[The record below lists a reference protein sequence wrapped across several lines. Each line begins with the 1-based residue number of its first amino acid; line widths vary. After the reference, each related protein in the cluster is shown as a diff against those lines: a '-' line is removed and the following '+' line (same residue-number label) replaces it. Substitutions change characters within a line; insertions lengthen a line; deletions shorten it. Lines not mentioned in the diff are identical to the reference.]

1 MRICY
6 FWVVVSFWI
15 AGCSSNSVYRG
26 GIGAFSDYEDLSIY
40 RKGTPLDPQYNAQEG
55 AGLFYSGGVDTRGM
69 RESTAIQRATMRPYK
84 IDGKWY
90 YPQRVSLGER
100 FEGIAS
106 WYGPDFHAKKT
117 SNGEIYNMH
126 AHTAASKIL
135 PMNTVVRVYNK
146 DNGKTTIVRINDRGP
161 FVDGRIIDLSNAAAR
176 EIEMVQKGTARV
188 MLEII
193 GFKGMI
199 GDRMSRP
206 EEMTKELKSEFKV
219 GQSQESVEGGNFALQ
234 VGAFRR
240 REGAEETKQ
249 KFDQLKNYKT
259 IIQEQELDD
268 GSIYRV
274 MIQGFRSEDEAN
286 DFLSRHPN
294 IKGRVIIRE

>member
-1 MRICY
+1 MRIYY
-6 FWVVVSFWI
+6 FMFACFWI
-15 AGCSSNSVYRG
+15 AGCASNSVYRG

-40 RKGTPLDPQYNAQEG
+40 RKGSPLDPQYNG
-55 AGLFYSGGVDTRGM
+55 GDGLFGYHGVDIRGM
-69 RESTAIQRATMRPYK
+69 RESTAIQRATMRPYR
-84 IDGKWY
+84 INGKWY

-135 PMNTVVRVYNK
+135 PMNTVVRVHNK
-146 DNGKTTIVRINDRGP
+146 ENGKTTIVRINDRGP

-176 EIEMVQKGTARV
+176 EIEMVKKGTARV
-188 MLEII
+188 MLEVI
-193 GFKGMI
+193 GFKGVI
-199 GDRMSRP
+199 GSKMSKP
-206 EEMTKELKSEFKV
+206 SEMTQELKTEFKV
-219 GQSQESVEGGNFALQ
+219 GETQESVDGGTFALQ

-240 REGAEETKQ
+240 KEGAEEMRQT
-249 KFDQLKNYKT
+249 FDQLKNYKT

-286 DFLSRHPN
+286 DFLLKHPN

>member
-1 MRICY
+1 MRIYY
-6 FWVVVSFWI
+6 FLIACFWI

-40 RKGTPLDPQYNAQEG
+40 RKGTPLDPQYNAQES
-55 AGLFYSGGVDTRGM
+55 GLFYSNGVDTRGM

-176 EIEMVQKGTARV
+176 EIEMVKKGTARV
-188 MLEII
+188 MLEVI
-193 GFKGMI
+193 GFKGLI
-199 GDRMSRP
+199 GEKMSRP
-206 EEMTKELKSEFKV
+206 GEMTQELKTEFKV
-219 GQSQESVEGGNFALQ
+219 GKSQESVEGGDFALQ

>member
-1 MRICY
+1 MRIYY
-6 FWVVVSFWI
+6 FLIACFWI

-55 AGLFYSGGVDTRGM
+55 TGLFNHGGVDTRGM

-188 MLEII
+188 MLEVI

-199 GDRMSRP
+199 GEKMSRP

-219 GQSQESVEGGNFALQ
+219 GESQESIEGGNFALQ

>member
-1 MRICY
+1 MKKY
-6 FWVVVSFWI
+6 YLLTAVLFFV
-15 AGCSSNSVYRG
+15 GCSSNSAYRG
-26 GIGAFSDYEDLSIY
+26 GIGAFSDYEDLSLY
-40 RKGTPLDPQYNAQEG
+40 RKGTPMDPEYQGRGEFSIQ
-55 AGLFYSGGVDTRGM
+55 GGNVDTRGM
-69 RESTAIQRATMRPYK
+69 RESAAIQRATMRPYK

-100 FEGIAS
+100 FDGIAS

-146 DNGKTTIVRINDRGP
+146 ENGKTTIVRINDRGP
-161 FVDGRIIDLSNAAAR
+161 FVDGRIIDLSNAAAH
-176 EIEMVQKGTARV
+176 EIDMVQKGTAKV
-188 MLEII
+188 VVEVI
-193 GFKGMI
+193 GFKGII
-199 GDRMSRP
+199 GTRMSKP
-206 EEMTKELKSEFKV
+206 QEMTKELESEFKV
-219 GQSQESVEGGNFALQ
+219 GQTEESVDGGTFALQ

-240 REGAEETKQ
+240 KEGAEELKQ

-259 IIQEQELDD
+259 VIQAQELDD
-268 GSIYRV
+268 GNIYRV
-274 MIQGFRSEDEAN
+274 MIQGFRSEEEAN
-286 DFLSRHPN
+286 DFLTRHPN

>member
-1 MRICY
+1 MRSYYCL
-6 FWVVVSFWI
+6 FLCFLL

-40 RKGTPLDPQYNAQEG
+40 RKGTPLDPQYSAQEG
-55 AGLFYSGGVDTRGM
+55 AGLLGYSGVDIRGM

-126 AHTAASKIL
+126 AHTAASKTL

-176 EIEMVQKGTARV
+176 EIEMVQKGTARIV
-188 MLEII
+188 VEVI

-199 GDRMSRP
+199 GEKMSRP
-206 EEMTKELKSEFKV
+206 SEMTEKLKSEFKV
-219 GQSQESVEGGNFALQ
+219 GVSQESVDGGVFALQ

-240 REGAEETKQ
+240 KEGAEETKQ
-249 KFDQLKNYKT
+249 KFDQLKNYTT
-259 IIQEQELDD
+259 IIQEQEIDD

-286 DFLSRHPN
+286 DFLNRHPN
-294 IKGRVIIRE
+294 IKGRVSVRE

>member
-1 MRICY
+1 MRVYYCALM
-6 FWVVVSFWI
+6 FFVFV
-15 AGCSSNSVYRG
+15 GCSSNSVYRG
-26 GIGAFSDYEDLSIY
+26 GIGAFSDYEDLSLY
-40 RKGTPLDPQYNAQEG
+40 RKGTPFDPEYVSDKETA
-55 AGLFYSGGVDTRGM
+55 FHGGRVDTHGM
-69 RESTAIQRATMRPYK
+69 RESRAIQRATMRPYK

-100 FEGIAS
+100 FDGIAS

-135 PMNTVVRVYNK
+135 PMNTVVRVHNK
-146 DNGKTTIVRINDRGP
+146 ENGKTTIVRINDRGP
-161 FVDGRIIDLSNAAAR
+161 FVEGRIIDLSNAAAR
-176 EIEMVQKGTARV
+176 EIDMVKKGTARV
-188 MLEII
+188 VVEVI
-193 GFKGMI
+193 GFKGVI
-199 GDRMSRP
+199 GSGMSKP
-206 EEMTKELKSEFKV
+206 QEMTKELRDEFKV
-219 GQSQESVEGGNFALQ
+219 GKTEESVEGGNFAVQ

-240 REGAEETKQ
+240 KEGAEELKQ
-249 KFDQLKNYKT
+249 KFDQLRNYKT

-286 DFLSRHPN
+286 DFLTRHPN

>member
-1 MRICY
+1 MKIIY
-6 FWVVVSFWI
+6 LFITFILI
-15 AGCSSNSVYRG
+15 AGCSSNSAYRG
-26 GIGAFSDYEDLSIY
+26 GIGAFSDYEDLHLY
-40 RKGTPLDPQYNAQEG
+40 RKGTPLDPEY
-55 AGLFYSGGVDTRGM
+55 GVEDGRASSILGSVDIRGM
-69 RESTAIQRATMRPYK
+69 RESKAIQRATMRPYK

-100 FEGIAS
+100 FDGIAS

-117 SNGEIYNMH
+117 SNGEVYNMY

-146 DNGKTTIVRINDRGP
+146 ENGKTTIVRINDRGP
-161 FVDGRIIDLSNAAAR
+161 FVEGRIIDLSNAAAR
-176 EIEMVQKGTARV
+176 EIDMVQKGTARV
-188 MLEII
+188 MIEVI
-193 GFKGMI
+193 GFKGVI
-199 GDRMSRP
+199 GSGMSKP
-206 EEMTKELKSEFKV
+206 KEMTGALQKEFKI
-219 GQSQESVEGGNFALQ
+219 GETQESIDGGTFALQ

-240 REGAEETKQ
+240 KEGAEELKQ

-259 IIQEQELDD
+259 TIQTQELDD
-268 GSIYRV
+268 GDIYRV

-286 DFLSRHPN
+286 DFLTRHPN